1 MSSSGKGSPR
11 QVSFPG
17 IAMPP
22 QPVLRCANLEIS
34 NIQTGPDCPTRHM
47 SSWPLRLSLSVKH
60 WVRQATSGTHMVPR
74 QPYQGDWLHRGSWL
88 EGPLPIG
95 DRLADSS
102 STHLGPAMG

>member
-11 QVSFPG
+11 QFPRNCDAAAASAQMCKPG
-17 IAMPP
+17 
-22 QPVLRCANLEIS
+22 IS